1 MRRVL
6 RFSTALL
13 LATATAFAEDPPVSK
28 AEGFGATSKGGDGG
42 AVVKVTTLS
51 DSGAG
56 SLREALAFSGP
67 RIIRFDIDGTI
78 DLKSPLRCTE
88 GRVTIDG
95 ASAPG
100 KGVTVFR
107 HGIQFRGDCDDIV
120 VKQLRIRVT
129 EGGAEG
135 DCITMWGKDGG
146 TIERVL
152 IDHCS
157 LVGAT
162 DEGVNTWGEVH
173 DVTVQWTIIA
183 EGKNKADH
191 PKGIHN
197 YGWLSGVGS
206 DRITIHHCLFA
217 SNMDRSPKVQG
228 GLYDIVNNVIYNW
241 SGNNASKI
249 DEGARANVVGN
260 FWIAG
265 PRSSPDRG
273 CVFVNDAEKGTRV
286 FAEGNVS
293 ALTPK
298 GTEDAWGIVT
308 WYEGA
313 KAHRPAP
320 DEFRAKLRFEAP
332 KVAAQRA
339 AEAREL
345 VLKRAGPKWR
355 DAEDERILKEAGAQ

>member
-1 MRRVL
+1 ML
-6 RFSTALL
+6 RFSSALL
-13 LATATAFAEDPPVSK
+13 LAATVALAEEAPDAR
-28 AEGFGATSKGGDGG
+28 AEGFGAGSKGGEGG
-42 AVVKVTTLS
+42 TVVRVTALA

-56 SLREALAFSGP
+56 SLREALAAAGP
-67 RIIRFDIDGTI
+67 RIIRFGIEGTI
-78 DLKSPLRCTE
+78 ELKSPLRCTE

-107 HGIQFRGDCDDIV
+107 HGIQFRGDCDDIIV
-120 VKQLRIRVT
+120 RQLRIRVT
-129 EGGAEG
+129 EGGAED
-135 DCITMWGKDGG
+135 DCITIWGKDGG
-146 TIERVL
+146 MIERVL

-162 DEGVNTWGEVH
+162 DEGMNTWGEVR

-241 SGNNASKI
+241 SGNNASKV
-249 DEGARANVVGN
+249 DAGARANVVGN
-260 FWIAG
+260 CYVAG
-265 PRSSPDRG
+265 PRSSATSG

-293 ALTPK
+293 SLTPK
-298 GTEDAWGIVT
+298 GTEDPWEIVT
-308 WYEGA
+308 WYEGT

-320 DEFRAKLRFEAP
+320 GEFRAKLRFEAP
-332 KVAAQRA
+332 KVESQPA
-339 AEAREL
+339 AEARDL
-345 VLKRAGPKWR
+345 VLKRAGPQRR
-355 DAEDERILKEAGAQ
+355 DAEDERILKEAGGK